1 MRVMDKQS
9 ESALDLYPDAT
20 CDILKS
26 DVKSDNSGIRM
37 GKKRNAFLRKDGRWE
52 AAAKINGK
60 KKSCYGKT
68 AYKAIMKADIAE
80 AEATGDREALERI
93 TGNRRYWFENV
104 FLRFRNFKLFMSS
117 VTPETVDRYEVTY
130 NRYFPES
137 LLATMDIRQIDS
149 TAVSNFFVQIIRKE
163 KTMTTREFQRI
174 KHIVKAT
181 IDFAYDEELDDV
193 PINEINKIN
202 WEKVKRRTSEHGKLY
217 KKIRQQY
224 AVSVPEKD
232 ILKHKV
238 LDEKIYQERFASVLM
253 LLINFSLGLRVGE
266 LAALKEE
273 DVDMQRHVVYV
284 NESVKKYKI
293 RDDYGNIIGGAEY
306 VVGETKTPKGKR
318 VIPMSYTAQQ
328 LFTILFAYREEKGF
342 KSPYLVYD
350 GVNVKGR
357 SEMLGRILKELCR
370 RTDIEEFTSH
380 VIRKSFATALSCN
393 SEIDI
398 ATISQYLGHAQ
409 VSTTVNN
416 YIIPARESLEDRIAQ
431 MSKMV

>member
-1 MRVMDKQS
+1 MTNTQS
-9 ESALDLYPDAT
+9 ASALDLYPDIS
-20 CDILKS
+20 CDILKA
-26 DVKSDNSGIRM
+26 DVKSDKPGIKM

-52 AAAKINGK
+52 TTAKINGK

-80 AEATGDREALERI
+80 AEAAKDQDTLDRI
-93 TGNRRYWFENV
+93 TGSKMYQFENV
-104 FLRFRNFKLFMSS
+104 FLRFRNFKLFMGG

-130 NRYFPES
+130 NRYFPNS

-149 TAVSNFFVQIIRKE
+149 TVVSNFFVRIIREE
-163 KTMTTREFQRI
+163 KKMTTREFQRI

-193 PINEINKIN
+193 PPNEINKIN
-202 WEKVKRRTSEHGKLY
+202 WDKVRRRTSEHGKLY
-217 KKIRQQY
+217 SKKRQQY

-232 ILKHKV
+232 ILKHKI
-238 LDEKIYQERFASVLM
+238 LDEKVYQERFASVLM

-284 NESVKKYKI
+284 NGSVKTYKK
-293 RDDYGNIIGGAEY
+293 RDEYGNTIGGAEH
-306 VVGETKTPKGKR
+306 VVGEPKTSNGKR

-328 LFTILFAYREEKGF
+328 LFTILFAYRKERGF

-350 GVNVKGR
+350 GVKIR
-357 SEMLGRILKELCR
+357 AKSKMLGHILKELCK

-393 SEIDI
+393 PEIDI

-416 YIIPARESLEDRIAQ
+416 YIIPARESLENRIAQ